1 MVLKNILKQMV
12 RSVGF
17 EVSKLQRS
25 EESVVA
31 ARDLSDADARIIEA
45 VAPYTMTSVERLLAL
60 MDAVRYVSRNGVP
73 GDVAECGVWKGGSM
87 MAAALTFLEE
97 GDTDRG
103 IYLYDTFEGMSEPG
117 EHDVSFDDVPAS
129 RQLAETER
137 NTGVWCYSSLDEVKA
152 NVVSTG
158 YPSDRLS
165 FIKGKI
171 EDTVPGILPESLSI
185 LRLDT
190 DWYES
195 TRHELEHL
203 FPLLSPG
210 GIMIIDDYGHWKGAR
225 KAVDEFLRG
234 AGKGHYLHRIDF
246 TGRLLVKR

>member
-225 KAVDEFLRG
+225 KAVDEFLLG